1 MAGVKTQ
8 KAGAVNGMPP
18 RIVLTSHS
26 CTSCG
31 ERIMS
36 NEVASVL
43 ELHFTGGKKQRLRA
57 FYHKAHSPKA

>member
-8 KAGAVNGMPP
+8 KASINSMPA
-18 RIVLTSHS
+18 RIVLTQHS

-36 NEVASVL
+36 NEVTSVL
-43 ELHFTGGKKQRLRA
+43 ELHFNGGKKQRLRA

>member
-8 KAGAVNGMPP
+8 KASINSMPP

-36 NEVASVL
+36 NEVTSVL
-43 ELHFTGGKKQRLRA
+43 ELHFAGGKKQRLRA

>member
-8 KAGAVNGMPP
+8 KAGAVNSIPP
-18 RIVLTSHS
+18 RIVLTQHS
-26 CTSCG
+26 CTTCG

-36 NEVASVL
+36 NEVTSVL
-43 ELHFTGGKKQRLRA
+43 ELHFAGGKKQRLRA

>member
-8 KAGAVNGMPP
+8 KASINSMPP

-43 ELHFTGGKKQRLRA
+43 ELHYTGGKKQRLRA